1 LANAEQDNPFYIVAI
16 GASAGGLLA
25 LQQFFDNMPSDT
37 GMAFV
42 VIQHLSPD
50 FKSQMD
56 ELLSRHTNMPVR
68 KVADRLPLE
77 PNKIYLNIS
86 MTQMEVQDDYLLLTQ
101 LPQSQHVDLPIDVFF
116 TSLAKQLG
124 ARAIGVILSGT
135 GRDGSEGVEAIHRR
149 GGMVLVQSP
158 ASAQF
163 DSMPRSAIETGA
175 CDLVLKPEEM
185 PAMLVKHL
193 ADPAEHFLRVGQE
206 LELTG
211 SEADYAEIFDLLHR
225 EYNLD
230 FTKYKIGT
238 VGRRIS
244 RRMGYRHLE
253 QVSEYLEILSSNH
266 DEIDNLYHDLLI
278 GVTEF
283 FRDEKAFGYLEATI
297 IPELFASLSPN
308 DDLRAWSAGCATGE
322 EAYSLAILLAEK
334 ASEVNF
340 TGKITVFTTD
350 VHKRSLDSAA
360 QGVFTGDGLAK
371 VSPAR
376 LQRFF
381 VEVDKNLYKVKTEL
395 RKLLTFAHHD
405 LTRDMPFCKL
415 DLICCRNLLI
425 YLQPEAQRK
434 VLSLF
439 HFALKMNGF
448 LFLGKSEGI
457 GGPMA
462 NDFETISTQNKIFR
476 KTRDHKLAL
485 EIDANRRGSPQVIQR
500 AGSQT
505 VLQRPA
511 SLDRRVLND
520 YDTMLERH
528 IPPGIL
534 VDDTFHVLH
543 CFGDVAQF
551 MKPLRGRI
559 ETDIL
564 SMTEGNLHV
573 ALSTSLQKVK
583 KSGLRTVTRNI
594 RLKTAEEEY
603 LVDVTVDPIPYQ
615 NTSSLHY
622 HIYFQQIEKEP
633 PPLAQLPK
641 EAELDIFEPSL
652 YYRQHLADLEIE
664 LQIARADL
672 LATQENLQTTTEALN
687 ATNEELQAANEE
699 LQSANEELNSA
710 NEELQSTNE
719 ELYSVNSEFERGNLE
734 LKQLNV
740 DLINLLTSIDSGII
754 FLDKEKHIRKFN
766 PAISAFFKLLPQD
779 IGRPI
784 DHIAYQLADQSELS
798 ADIGSVLQDGV
809 VVEKEVATRE
819 GDWLLSRIMPFSSE
833 EGPREGVVI
842 TFTNISKVKDAELKV
857 KRLNEELAKR
867 IKELEETYLKLEE
880 ESGQRIRAM
889 EELRQKDQLM
899 IQQSR
904 MAAMGEMLGNIAH
917 QWRQP
922 LNVLGLQIQELKI
935 SYKLGKFSEALLENN
950 VQKAMEIIQHMSQ
963 TIDDFRDFLVL
974 DKEKKLFSVDQTI
987 RRSVSLI
994 DASLKEHSI
1003 SLEISCSGD
1012 PQINGY
1018 QNEYGQVILNI
1029 LMNAQDAFVEKG
1041 KSDARITVRAWQ
1053 EDNRAVVTITDNAG
1067 GIKQEIIERIF
1078 DAYFTTKRLGKG
1090 TGVGLFMSNTIIEKS
1105 MGGRLSARNVD
1116 GGAEFR
1122 IEV

>member
-1 LANAEQDNPFYIVAI
+1 
-16 GASAGGLLA
+16 
-25 LQQFFDNMPSDT
+25 
-37 GMAFV
+37 
-42 VIQHLSPD
+42 
-50 FKSQMD
+50 MD
-56 ELLSRHTNMPVR
+56 EILSRHTSMPVQ
-68 KVADRLPLE
+68 KVADRLALE
-77 PNKIYLNIS
+77 PNNIYLNIS
-86 MTQMEVQDDYLLLTQ
+86 MTQMEVQDNYLLLTQ

-116 TSLAKQLG
+116 GSLAKQLG
-124 ARAIGVILSGT
+124 ARAIGVFLSGT

-163 DSMPRSAIETGA
+163 DAMPRSAIETGA
-175 CDLVLKPEEM
+175 GDFVLKPEEM
-185 PAMLVKHL
+185 PAMLIKHL
-193 ADPAEHFLRVGQE
+193 AQPAEHFLQVGQE
-206 LELTG
+206 LELAG
-211 SEADYAEIFDLLHR
+211 SETDYAKIFDLLHR
-225 EYNLD
+225 AYNLD

-238 VGRRIS
+238 VGRRIR

-253 QVSEYLEILSSNH
+253 QVSEYLEILSSNRG
-266 DEIDNLYHDLLI
+266 EIDNLYHDLLI

-334 ASEVNF
+334 ACELNF
-340 TGKITVFTTD
+340 TGKITVFATD

-371 VSPAR
+371 VSPAS

-425 YLQPEAQRK
+425 YLQPEAQKK

-457 GGPMA
+457 GGPMT
-462 NDFETISTQNKIFR
+462 NDFETVSTQNKLFR

-505 VLQRPA
+505 VLPRPA

-528 IPPGIL
+528 VPPGIL

-543 CFGDVAQF
+543 CFGDVALF

-594 RLKTAEEEY
+594 RLKTAGEEY

-633 PPLAQLPK
+633 PPLAQPPR
-641 EAELDIFEPSL
+641 EAELDTFEPSL

-710 NEELQSTNE
+710 NEELHSTNE
-719 ELYSVNSEFERGNLE
+719 ELYSVNSEFERSNLE

-784 DHIAYQLADQSELS
+784 DHIAYQLADQTGLS
-798 ADIGSVLQDGV
+798 ADIGSVLQDGM

-819 GDWLLSRIMPFSSE
+819 GDWLLSRIMPFRSE

-857 KRLNEELAKR
+857 KKLNEELAKR
-867 IKELEETYLKLEE
+867 IKELEETSLKLEE
-880 ESGQRIRAM
+880 ESGRRIRAM

-935 SYKLGKFSEALLENN
+935 SYKLGKFSEELLEKG
-950 VQKAMEIIQHMSQ
+950 VQKAIEIIRHMSL

-987 RRSVSLI
+987 RRSASLI
-994 DASLKEHSI
+994 DASLKEQNI
-1003 SLEISCSGD
+1003 SLEISSSGD

-1029 LMNAQDAFVEKG
+1029 LMNAKDAFVEKG
-1041 KSDARITVRAWQ
+1041 KSDARITVRAWTQ
-1053 EDNRAVVTITDNAG
+1053 DDRAVVTITDNAG
-1067 GIKQEIIERIF
+1067 GIKQELIERIF
-1078 DAYFTTKRLGKG
+1078 DAYFTTKPLGKG

-1116 GGAEFR
+1116 GGTEFR